1 MNKLFSVLCLI
12 CFHSHAQNLYTP
24 IRAGIGME
32 AFGTAPK
39 AQLYA
44 EALFGY
50 KTRSFWSGQAGM
62 GFLNAKRTL
71 TYSFSGALTYDYLLN
86 PYRRRSCNPAPGF
99 NKIEV
104 YLEAGPAMFFSDT
117 KFNEGVFYVS
127 KYGREPL
134 FTPLGLA
141 GLRFHLVT
149 GKLIYMLKVRY
160 TPSLTESR
168 YATMA
173 GVVLGFGWR

>member
-12 CFHSHAQNLYTP
+12 FFNSHAQNLYTP
-24 IRAGIGME
+24 IRAGSGME

-39 AQLYA
+39 AQVYA

-50 KTRSFWSGQAGM
+50 KTRSFWSVQAGM

-71 TYSFSGALTYDYLLN
+71 TYSFSGALTYAYLLN

-104 YLEAGPAMFFSDT
+104 YLEAGLLFF
-117 KFNEGVFYVS
+117 
-127 KYGREPL
+127 
-134 FTPLGLA
+134 
-141 GLRFHLVT
+141 
-149 GKLIYMLKVRY
+149 
-160 TPSLTESR
+160 
-168 YATMA
+168 
-173 GVVLGFGWR
+173 